1 MLRWECWFYHLFS
14 GEKKMRIS
22 FLGAI
27 VHDPNSNSVIIPVV
41 IDNKLTKC
49 NVTKE
54 CLDNKFY
61 AGPQPED
68 RLATYRG
75 HKVEIQIA
83 LAHKLRATG
92 RRNGVTLLADDFND

>member
-1 MLRWECWFYHLFS
+1 MLKWELLVFHLFS

-27 VHDPNSNSVIIPVV
+27 VHDPNSDSIIIPVV

-49 NVTKE
+49 NVSKE

-68 RLATYRG
+68 LLATYRG
-75 HKVEIQIA
+75 HRLEIQMA

-92 RRNGVTLLADDFND
+92 RRNGVTLLAADFND